1 MFFVLPALVKYAAG
15 FYRFWLGRG
24 MERGWDK
31 SELELTAPGHFS
43 RLPAVNAGSTAVERE
58 IPGLSCCA
66 LTRSKLSQEEMGA
79 WPGRFLGRGTGLPG
93 GWVTISQCSRGGVD
107 GGRAVV

>member
-1 MFFVLPALVKYAAG
+1 M
-15 FYRFWLGRG
+15 
-24 MERGWDK
+24 
-31 SELELTAPGHFS
+31 
-43 RLPAVNAGSTAVERE
+43 ERE

-79 WPGRFLGRGTGLPG
+79 WPFDLLGRFLGRGTGLPG
-93 GWVTISQCSRGGVD
+93 GWVTISECSRVGVD